1 MLAQILDVPFS
12 MSDCTTFTQAGYI
25 GEDADISV
33 QRLLVA
39 ADWDVSRAEYGI
51 IYLDEVDKLAAAKVV
66 NGKDVSGE
74 GVQQA
79 LLKIIEGTT
88 LTITNK
94 SDRGSQ
100 RHMGNTNYRT
110 GFDQQ
115 NPMSSALPVR
125 PETYTI
131 RTDNILF
138 IFSGAFVGLQKIIL
152 DRVSRGSIG
161 FGAPIRSSSNSSNPI
176 TLPAS
181 DSNLFRKHRPISATD
196 EAAKEYNP
204 LELVSPVDFQKYG
217 LIPEFIGRIPITTAL
232 SALTLTELTRILVE
246 PHNSL
251 VQQYTAIFAL
261 SGAELYISPGA
272 LHEIAKEAL
281 EMGTGA
287 RGLRAAMETLLW
299 QANYDVPGSGIR
311 YVLVTEKAALGE
323 EDLCYWSRSGAMAFK
338 RARELEEEAWR
349 EKQCKKAEY
358 KRAALG
364 EFHKQVESGQ

>member
-25 GEDADISV
+25 GEDADVSV
-33 QRLLVA
+33 QRLLAA

-100 RHMGNTNYRT
+100 RHMGNANYRT

-115 NPMSSALPVR
+115 NSMSSLLPAR
-125 PETYTI
+125 PESHTI

-181 DSNLFRKHRPISATD
+181 DSNLFRKHRPVSSTTG

-204 LELVSPVDFQKYG
+204 LELVSPIDFQKYG

-272 LHEIAKEAL
+272 LHEIAQ
-281 EMGTGA
+281 A

-311 YVLVTEKAALGE
+311 YVLVTEKAALRE
-323 EDLCYWSRSGAMAFK
+323 EDLCYWSRSGAMAFR
-338 RARELEEEAWR
+338 RAKELEEEAWR
-349 EKQCKKAEY
+349 EKQRKRAEY
-358 KRAALG
+358 KRATLG
-364 EFHKQVESGQ
+364 EFRKQAESG